1 MNVEQALLLGKKE
14 LKQCGIESYSLD
26 TVLLLMK
33 ATSFTKVQLYTKNT
47 VELTTE
53 QQKQYFCDL
62 EQRKQGK
69 PIAYITGVC
78 EFMALPFVVSEDVLI
93 PRADTEILVETVLQY
108 HNKKNF
114 KKVIDVCTGTGCI
127 AVSLAKYSNMELCGV
142 DISTTA
148 LHIAQKNAVN
158 NDVCVKWFQSNLFET
173 VPDSWLNNA
182 DAIVSNPPYIATKQ
196 IQTLMNSVKEFEPYL
211 ALDGGEDGLY
221 FYKKIVQQSKQFLKE
236 GAYLFFEIGC
246 EQAYNVCDIL
256 KQYRF
261 ESVKIYQDLA
271 GLDRVISAVNKA

>member
-127 AVSLAKYSNMELCGV
+127 AV
-142 DISTTA
+142 
-148 LHIAQKNAVN
+148 
-158 NDVCVKWFQSNLFET
+158 CVKWFQSNLFET

-256 KQYRF
+256 KQYGF

>member
-14 LKQCGIESYSLD
+14 LKQCG
-26 TVLLLMK
+26 LMK

-256 KQYRF
+256 KQYGF

>member
-1 MNVEQALLLGKKE
+1 MNVEQALILGKKE
-14 LKQCGIESYSLD
+14 LKRCGIESYSLD

-78 EFMALPFVVSEDVLI
+78 EFMALPFLVSDGVLI

-108 HNKKNF
+108 HNKKHF

-127 AVSLAKYSNMELCGV
+127 AVSLAKYSSMELCGV

-148 LHIAQKNAVN
+148 LHTAKKNAVN
-158 NDVCVKWFQSNLFET
+158 NGVSIEWFQSNLFEA
-173 VPDSWLNNA
+173 VPYHWLNDA
-182 DAIVSNPPYIATKQ
+182 DAIVSNPPYIATEQ
-196 IQTLMNSVKEFEPYL
+196 IQTLMNSVKEFEPHL

-246 EQAYNVCDIL
+246 EQAYDVCEIL
-256 KQYRF
+256 KQYGF
-261 ESVKIYQDLA
+261 EQIHVYQDLA